1 VTVTYTLATPTTLSL
16 TPQTV
21 KALVGENHIQ
31 ASTGDVLECKY
42 SMMING
48 DDLEMLL
55 S

>member
-1 VTVTYTLATPTTLSL
+1 MKLANLATPTTLSL

-21 KALVGENHIQ
+21 KSLVGENHIS
-31 ASTGDVLECKY
+31 ASTGDVTECKF
-42 SMMING
+42 SMLING